1 MHKTVFAF
9 AMILAS
15 LTVLGCA
22 PFAFGAAQAAEIAS
36 QASFPSSDCSA
47 EAKSLP
53 QGTTRIYIALTNGK
67 DGAGAS
73 MAEARDGS
81 TVTRFDTILRC
92 YSEGCTDR
100 QNSGAA
106 VARTENLIVCL
117 GPGTFWT
124 LGTYD
129 YLIAVPHPNPA
140 GFTIGKG
147 WKIHGSGKDMTVVK
161 LSDYLPITDPKD
173 QRVLP
178 VNSGIG
184 LVFGTNSDNAPGI
197 EISDLTIDGNY
208 PVLKSRARQ
217 NGIKALTLDAIH
229 LRSDLG
235 GHHIHDVNVINS
247 AAEIGSINPRWEAF
261 PVWILS
267 VDRSKPGQNRDNVIE
282 NVSMKQ
288 SACVLCTAIC
298 VANAT
303 AEVKNN
309 VVEGF
314 QIAYGGWDLAGGS
327 FHDNTAINTD
337 YGFNID
343 SLVNNGVVIERNK
356 IIHPRRFGF
365 VVGGGATFAN
375 FKFLD
380 NTVQIDKSGVV
391 GFVLQGNVTGAVI
404 AGNKVLADNSSG
416 ASATAFKSYPASRQA
431 GANRDNIY
439 QSNQIA
445 GGMSLV
451 FKGSSQKSQ
460 NCFFDNRD
468 ERGNPRKDLP
478 DSHGGPCIADP
489 RKPASH

>member
-9 AMILAS
+9 AMIL
-15 LTVLGCA
+15 GCTA
-22 PFAFGAAQAAEIAS
+22 FAFGEVAQPTVAADQAR
-36 QASFPSSDCSA
+36 FPSGDCSA

-53 QGTTRIYIALTNGK
+53 QGTTRIYVALTNGK
-67 DGAGAS
+67 DGSGAS

-81 TVTRFDTILRC
+81 TVTRFDAILRC
-92 YSEGCTDR
+92 YSEGCTEK

-106 VARTENLIVCL
+106 VAKTENLIVCL

-124 LGTYD
+124 LGAYD
-129 YLIAVPHPNPA
+129 YLIAVPHPNPV

-161 LSDYLPITDPKD
+161 LSDYLPITDPKN
-173 QRVLP
+173 QQNLP
-178 VNSGIG
+178 VNSGVG

-261 PVWILS
+261 PIWILS
-267 VDRSKPGQNRDNVIE
+267 VDRSRPGQDRDNVIE
-282 NVSMKQ
+282 NVSMSQ
-288 SACVLCTAIC
+288 SACILCTAIC

-327 FHDNTAINTD
+327 FHDNTAINTEF
-337 YGFNID
+337 GFNID
-343 SLVNNGVVIERNK
+343 SLVNNGVTIERNK
-356 IIHPRRFGF
+356 IVHPRKYGF
-365 VVGGGATFAN
+365 VVGGGGTFAG
-375 FKFLD
+375 FKYLE
-380 NTVQIDKSGVV
+380 NTVQVDKSGVIA
-391 GFVLQGNVTGAVI
+391 FVLRGNVTKAVI

-416 ASATAFKSYPASRQA
+416 ARSTAFKIYSA
-431 GANRDNIY
+431 GRDAGPNRDNIY
-439 QSNQIA
+439 QSNQITA
-445 GGMSLV
+445 GTSLV
-451 FKGSSQKSQ
+451 FQSPSQKSQ

-478 DSHGGPCIADP
+478 DNHSGPCIADP
-489 RKPASH
+489 RAPAAH